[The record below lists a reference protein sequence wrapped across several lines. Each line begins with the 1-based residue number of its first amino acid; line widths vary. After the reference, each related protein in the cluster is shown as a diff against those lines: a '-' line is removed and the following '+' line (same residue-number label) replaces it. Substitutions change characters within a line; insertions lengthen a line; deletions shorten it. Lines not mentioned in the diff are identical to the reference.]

1 MCLRLPV
8 SLHQCPSR
16 LITQWRLWIQKEFNK
31 RFSVY
36 FCWKFW
42 LYWWFLCIISSEK
55 QAVITWRLFWLVLD
69 CCCVSISV
77 VSSLGETIS
86 WPINQS
92 FFVVAM
98 TTDNSSGA
106 KKICAIKTDFH
117 QLTNLSYAIK
127 SRPEM
132 CFWCHSK
139 GDRWTCVYKIS
150 LLHHFILLARNITRI
165 SALTLELCSQW
176 PSLSMQCII
185 ECKLIFWLRFDGLQD
200 LTFVTNQKY
209 SKACKSSFC
218 IKAFPHLHYS
228 HLHLELNTAEGKAV
242 RI

>member
-1 MCLRLPV
+1 MRLRLPV

-139 GDRWTCVYKIS
+139 GDRWTFVYKIS

-165 SALTLELCSQW
+165 SCINSGVMLTVTFTFYAVHHWVQVN
-176 PSLSMQCII
+176 I
-185 ECKLIFWLRFDGLQD
+185 
-200 LTFVTNQKY
+200 LTQIWR
-209 SKACKSSFC
+209 S
-218 IKAFPHLHYS
+218 PRS
-228 HLHLELNTAEGKAV
+228 HIHHKPK
-242 RI
+242 IQ

>member
-16 LITQWRLWIQKEFNK
+16 LITQWRLWIRKEFNK

-106 KKICAIKTDFH
+106 KKIYAIKTDFH

-139 GDRWTCVYKIS
+139 GDRWTFVYKIS

-165 SALTLELCSQW
+165 SCINSGVMLTVTFTFYAVHHWVQVN
-176 PSLSMQCII
+176 I
-185 ECKLIFWLRFDGLQD
+185 
-200 LTFVTNQKY
+200 LTQIWRSPRYHIRHKP
-209 SKACKSSFC
+209 K
-218 IKAFPHLHYS
+218 IQ
-228 HLHLELNTAEGKAV
+228 
-242 RI
+242 

>member
-1 MCLRLPV
+1 MRLRLPV

-16 LITQWRLWIQKEFNK
+16 LITQWRLWIRKEFNK

-106 KKICAIKTDFH
+106 KKIYAIKTDFR

-139 GDRWTCVYKIS
+139 GDRWTFVYKIS
-150 LLHHFILLARNITRI
+150 LLILP
-165 SALTLELCSQW
+165 EL
-176 PSLSMQCII
+176 
-185 ECKLIFWLRFDGLQD
+185 
-200 LTFVTNQKY
+200 
-209 SKACKSSFC
+209 
-218 IKAFPHLHYS
+218 S
-228 HLHLELNTAEGKAV
+228 H
-242 RI
+242 